1 MAASFPLVKV
11 PTPEEKAQRRLA
23 IVLEG
28 YLSGEKWAKERVLRD
43 EVSRWGPNTLEQ
55 LLESARFSYLMP
67 INPKKLE
74 QVRKKFLKR
83 RVVLQV

>member
-1 MAASFPLVKV
+1 MAAFFPLVKV

-43 EVSRWGPNTLEQ
+43 EVTKWGSNTLEQ
-55 LLESARFSYLMP
+55 VLELARFSYLRS
-67 INPKKLE
+67 INPGKLE
-74 QVRKKFLKR
+74 QVRKKFLKG
-83 RVVLQV
+83 RVVLKV

>member
-1 MAASFPLVKV
+1 MVKV

-43 EVSRWGPNTLEQ
+43 EMGKWGSNVLEQ
-55 LLESARFSYLMP
+55 VLESARFSYLMS

>member
-1 MAASFPLVKV
+1 MVKV

-55 LLESARFSYLMP
+55 VLESARYSYLSSIHP
-67 INPKKLE
+67 RRLD
-74 QVRKKFLKR
+74 QVRKKYLKR